1 MTDTKDLESQIAAL
15 PAGDS
20 IERADL
26 LTDLARQVAM
36 GDIPRGMALNDESLA
51 MSKRLSYDRG
61 IRYATYHAGFGEYL
75 KSEHEKAMA
84 TLLEAERMMQAGD
97 DVAGLGLVQGIMG
110 NVHLSLGDYER
121 SLDSLFKGLKAHR
134 AVGDDLHEAWLLHGI
149 GGCYHEMG
157 DHARALQYHSE
168 ALEQFEVLDLDVG
181 RARALVGIGIVYQA
195 QQDYDKALEHQK
207 RSLAGFRKGENEFG
221 ESRALNDMGVTLQAQ
236 GDFVTARKHHERALE
251 LRKKFGNR
259 QAVSTSLINLGK
271 LLLAEGDVAAARDH
285 VEQALVIAEEIAAKP
300 RIFQSHLALSDIHA
314 ALGDPA
320 TALKHYKLYEQVKE
334 KVAGDLA
341 NSRLINLQ
349 VGFEMEKAD
358 REAEISRLKNVEL
371 KEKNSQ
377 LEVLLNELHTTQAQL
392 IQSEKMSALGSL
404 VAGLLH
410 EFNTPL
416 GAITGISDVT
426 DRCVSRIR
434 SLVTESDSELLSN
447 DKFAQALEIM
457 ESNQKVTQMA
467 TGRIGQITKS
477 LQGFT
482 RLDAASLEPADLN
495 LALEQTLTLLEHN
508 FRGRVEIVREFT
520 EVEPVLADMREM
532 NHVFMT
538 LLQNA
543 GESIAESGQ
552 VRVRT
557 ADDGDRVRVEIS
569 DTGSGMNDETTSQ
582 IFEPTFAPT
591 GERIKAGLGLVAA
604 ASIVENNGGEIKAE
618 SILGEGTTFRIWLRK
633 N

>member
-1 MTDTKDLESQIAAL
+1 MMNDSKRGSILMTDTKDLESQIAAL

-434 SLVTESDSELLSN
+434 SLVTERDSELLSN

-482 RLDAASLEPADLN
+482 
-495 LALEQTLTLLEHN
+495 
-508 FRGRVEIVREFT
+508 
-520 EVEPVLADMREM
+520 
-532 NHVFMT
+532 
-538 LLQNA
+538 
-543 GESIAESGQ
+543 
-552 VRVRT
+552 
-557 ADDGDRVRVEIS
+557 
-569 DTGSGMNDETTSQ
+569 
-582 IFEPTFAPT
+582 
-591 GERIKAGLGLVAA
+591 
-604 ASIVENNGGEIKAE
+604 
-618 SILGEGTTFRIWLRK
+618 
-633 N
+633 